1 MRGGRLRRRV
11 LAVGAHLAKR
21 AYIPAGE
28 AAHVLDAISLLRSM
42 EGHDQPFLGRHVVV
56 YGGGD
61 TAMDAARTAK
71 RLGASDAVV
80 VYRRDRDRCPPTNQ
94 RCRKPSRRAS

>member
-1 MRGGRLRRRV
+1 MREGGFDAAF
-11 LAVGAHLAKR
+11 LAVGAHIGRR

-28 AAHVLDAISLLRSM
+28 ADRIVDAVSLLESM
-42 EGHDQPFLGRHVVV
+42 EGEERPLLGRRVAV

-71 RLGASDAVV
+71 RLGADRRRRRLPPHPRADA
-80 VYRRDRDRCPPTNQ
+80 RARLRGRGG
-94 RCRKPSRRAS
+94 RARRA